1 MKSTIH
7 LVFSVAITK
16 SLKPHTLNRKE
27 IYLTHCSEVS
37 EWKHLVGWLW
47 RGHSTIADGLM
58 TDGLLVAGMH
68 LEEGFRAGA
77 KLDYINPF
85 SPELIQFNRQT

>member
-1 MKSTIH
+1 MKSVIH

-16 SLKPHTLNRKE
+16 SPRLHTLNRKG
-27 IYLTHCSEVS
+27 IYLAHCSEVS
-37 EWKHLVGWLW
+37 EWKHLVGY
-47 RGHSTIADGLM
+47 GEAVADGLM

-85 SPELIQFNRQT
+85 SPELIQSNRQP